1 MRMPGRAALRAGQWA
16 ILRERASLAVRK
28 ERVGGVPAR
37 HATFYVDASTTARR
51 GSDAVAAAGPFTIGA
66 SVARLRAAYHGRSA
80 SHRNGAPGRQ
90 PSIRSQTRSESMTQC
105 K

>member
-37 HATFYVDASTTARR
+37 HATFYVDAST
-51 GSDAVAAAGPFTIGA
+51 VEGPM
-66 SVARLRAAYHGRSA
+66 
-80 SHRNGAPGRQ
+80 P
-90 PSIRSQTRSESMTQC
+90 
-105 K
+105 